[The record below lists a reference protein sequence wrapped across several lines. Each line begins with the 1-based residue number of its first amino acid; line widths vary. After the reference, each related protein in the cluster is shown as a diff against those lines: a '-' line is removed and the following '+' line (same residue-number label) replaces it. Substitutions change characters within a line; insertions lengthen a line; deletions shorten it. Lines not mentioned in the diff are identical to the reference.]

1 MTPLAHHIGE
11 ESLVNL
17 LVLSGGGLSLI
28 AAASRAHLAKA
39 LARLTRLGRSPRDR
53 IGEDASTGT
62 R

>member
-39 LARLTRLGRSPRDR
+39 LARLTRRVSPKWVSDRRRST
-53 IGEDASTGT
+53 TG
-62 R
+62 